1 MIHFLLVV
9 FALTF
14 TVQPPTYFE
23 GAFTLYRYKPDNKG
37 GKTGERILQVEMS
50 RQRIRL
56 YAIGG
61 SEPSGIFKEVGATD
75 LIIRHDKQDF
85 VFLTNEKTAI
95 VMSKEEIQAIST
107 LIAMARK
114 QDSQNALNFFT
125 VPNLEWTETT
135 TTKTILGY
143 PTIVWT
149 AKVEDEARGAKLW
162 ISDRFRIFWGML
174 SEPWVAD
181 AGISGILPIQD
192 VFRDGQTPLRVETIH
207 NGSTFEVIEFTDIKK
222 AAAST
227 LNLDIPA
234 GYRVLTFQDLIRQRA
249 QDAN

>member
-1 MIHFLLVV
+1 MIHILLVF

-14 TVQPPTYFE
+14 TAQPPTYFE
-23 GAFTLYRYKPDNKG
+23 GAFTIYRYKPEAG
-37 GKTGERILQVEMS
+37 GAKSGERVLQVEMS

-61 SEPSGIFKEVGATD
+61 SEPSGILKEIGATD
-75 LIIRHDKQDF
+75 LLIRHDKQDF
-85 VFLTNEKTAI
+85 VFLTNQKTAI
-95 VMSKEEIQAIST
+95 VMSKEEVQAISS
-107 LIAMARK
+107 LIAMTRR
-114 QDSQNALNFFT
+114 QDSQNVLNFFT

-135 TTKTILGY
+135 TKRTILGY
-143 PTIVWT
+143 PTIVWS
-149 AKVEDEARGAKLW
+149 ARVEDEARGARLW
-162 ISDRFRIFWGML
+162 ISDRFRIYWGML
-174 SEPWVAD
+174 AEPWVAD

-207 NGSTFEVIEFTDIKK
+207 NGSTFEVIEFTEINR
-222 AAAST
+222 ANPAT

>member
-1 MIHFLLVV
+1 MIHILLVF

-14 TVQPPTYFE
+14 TAQPPTYFE
-23 GAFTLYRYKPDNKG
+23 GSFTIYRYKPEAG
-37 GKTGERILQVEMS
+37 GAKSGERVLQVEMS

-61 SEPSGIFKEVGATD
+61 SEPSGILKEIGATD
-75 LIIRHDKQDF
+75 LLIRHDKQDF
-85 VFLTNEKTAI
+85 VFLTNQKTAI
-95 VMSKEEIQAIST
+95 VMSKEEVQAISS
-107 LIAMARK
+107 LIAMTRR
-114 QDSQNALNFFT
+114 QDSQNVLNFFT

-135 TTKTILGY
+135 TKRTILGY
-143 PTIVWT
+143 PTIVWS
-149 AKVEDEARGAKLW
+149 ARVEDEARGARLW

-174 SEPWVAD
+174 AEPWVAD

-207 NGSTFEVIEFTDIKK
+207 NGSTFEVIEFTEIKK
-222 AAAST
+222 AAASS